1 MQRGQLAI
9 QPPSWTQ
16 LPGSLGWLPA
26 GRQVTSDYFRPL
38 TMGKIAEKYDK
49 NVYGYVSDLFGPT
62 WLVQTITCDEHIT
75 STIKL
80 SQLVSH
86 FEIY

>member
-1 MQRGQLAI
+1 
-9 QPPSWTQ
+9 
-16 LPGSLGWLPA
+16 
-26 GRQVTSDYFRPL
+26 
-38 TMGKIAEKYDK
+38 MGKIAEKYDK

-62 WLVQTITCDEHIT
+62 WLVQTITCDEHII
-75 STIKL
+75 SIIKL